1 LQGKGLGLSIS
12 KRLAQELN
20 GDLRVVSKKNVGSKF
35 ILILPISQQE
45 IEEYQN
51 QKSQKINLTTM
62 NEYNLHT
69 EENAEAVIL
78 Q

>member
-1 LQGKGLGLSIS
+1 MGLSIS

-20 GDLRVVSKKNVGSKF
+20 GDLRVVSKKNVGTKF

-45 IEEYQN
+45 IEEYRN
-51 QKSQKINLTTM
+51 QKTQKNNLTTM
-62 NEYNLHT
+62 NEYNLQT

-78 Q
+78 E

>member
-1 LQGKGLGLSIS
+1 MSIS

-20 GDLRVVSKKNVGSKF
+20 GDLKVVSKKNVGTKF

-45 IEEYQN
+45 IEEYRN
-51 QKSQKINLTTM
+51 QKTQKSNLTTM
-62 NEYNLHT
+62 NEYNLQT

>member
-1 LQGKGLGLSIS
+1 MSIS

-20 GDLRVVSKKNVGSKF
+20 GDLRVVSKKNVGTKF

-45 IEEYQN
+45 IEEYRN
-51 QKSQKINLTTM
+51 QKTQKNNLTTM
-62 NEYNLHT
+62 NEYNLQT

>member
-1 LQGKGLGLSIS
+1 MSIS

-20 GDLRVVSKKNVGSKF
+20 GDLRVVSKKNVGTKF

-62 NEYNLHT
+62 NEYNLQT

>member
-1 LQGKGLGLSIS
+1 MGLSIS

>member
-1 LQGKGLGLSIS
+1 
-12 KRLAQELN
+12 LAQELN
-20 GDLRVVSKKNVGSKF
+20 GDLRVVSKKNVGTKF

-45 IEEYQN
+45 IEEYRN
-51 QKSQKINLTTM
+51 QKTQKNNLTTM
-62 NEYNLHT
+62 NEYNLQT

>member
-1 LQGKGLGLSIS
+1 MSIS

-20 GDLRVVSKKNVGSKF
+20 GDLRVVSKKNVGTKF

-45 IEEYQN
+45 IEEYRN
-51 QKSQKINLTTM
+51 QKTQKNNLTTM
-62 NEYNLHT
+62 NEYNLQT

-78 Q
+78 E